1 MDRLTEAN
9 IRHIRKFWTL
19 KNKEDTKWTDYY
31 FNGGDMPNE
40 NYIPFLE
47 TEYRNYLTKLNINPN
62 DRTLDEDL
70 WLFINFGTI
79 EFKIDLHTVN
89 CCCSHKTFLTTFLLQ
104 PMPIC
109 TCNLEKIELYK

>member
-1 MDRLTEAN
+1 M
-9 IRHIRKFWTL
+9 TL
-19 KNKEDTKWTDYY
+19 FVIPLITDKIQRTDYY

-70 WLFINFGTI
+70 WLFINFGTR
-79 EFKIDLHTVN
+79 
-89 CCCSHKTFLTTFLLQ
+89 
-104 PMPIC
+104 
-109 TCNLEKIELYK
+109 